1 MRKKIDPIEQQ
12 SRKIREFLDSDIIPN
27 ESVLAAGGNPAH
39 ELAKELTRKAKLHG
53 IFGSFYP
60 GETGSDTKRLT
71 DYLALGEQESRS
83 EYSPAILGADAT
95 LDAHMLFKYAGQSVR
110 KAFLLPLLR
119 GEVVSAYAMSEPD
132 GAGSIPATMKFRATY
147 RNGYWHLEGRK
158 WFVCRSVNANFVT
171 VVARTADD
179 DVRNSL
185 SMFVVPADSPGF
197 TAARSIPILGREL
210 GQGEI
215 VFNDVRIPED
225 HLLGA
230 LGAGSFLMRQ
240 RLSLGRL
247 LRSIR
252 WIGLAQ
258 RCHDLMCERIHSP
271 RGQLARLS
279 EKQLVREKVYRV
291 YRGIHGAR
299 CLLRDAAVKHDA
311 GIPNM
316 IEVNVV
322 KMAASD
328 ALSDAVDGAIQVFG
342 AEGVADWN
350 PLSGIY
356 REARTTH
363 ILDGADDVLVSSV
376 GRQLLAASYP
386 GLAFDPVRPS
396 VALADDGGG
405 QDVG

>member
-1 MRKKIDPIEQQ
+1 MRKKMNPVEQLSQ
-12 SRKIREFLDSDIIPN
+12 KVREFLDSDIIPN
-27 ESVLAAGGNPAH
+27 ESVLAAGGNSAH
-39 ELAKELTRKAKLHG
+39 ELANELTRKAKLRG
-53 IFGSFYP
+53 IFGLFYP
-60 GETGSDTKRLT
+60 SETGSSERRLT
-71 DYLALGEQESRS
+71 DYIALGEQERRS
-83 EYSPAILGADAT
+83 EFSPAILGADAT
-95 LDAHMLFKYAGQSVR
+95 LDAHMLSRYAGQSVR

-132 GAGSIPATMKFRATY
+132 CAGSIPATMRCRATY

-158 WFVCRSVNANFVT
+158 WFVCRSVNANYVT
-171 VVARTADD
+171 VIARTSDD
-179 DVRNSL
+179 DVRESL
-185 SMFVVPADSPGF
+185 SMFVVPADTPGF
-197 TAARSIPILGREL
+197 KVVRSIPILGREL

-215 VFNDVRIPED
+215 VLNDVRIPED
-225 HLLGA
+225 HLLGT
-230 LGAGSFLMRQ
+230 LGAGTLLMTQ

-247 LRSIR
+247 LRSVR

-258 RCHDLMCERIHSP
+258 RCYDLMCDRIHSP

-279 EKQLVREKVYRV
+279 EKQLVREKIYRV

-299 CLLRDAAVKHDA
+299 CMLRDAAVKYDA

-328 ALSDAVDGAIQVFG
+328 ALSDAADCAIQIFG

-376 GRQLLAASYP
+376 GRKLLVASYP
-386 GLAFDPVRPS
+386 GRLFDPVHPS
-396 VALADDGGG
+396 VALVNDGGG

>member
-1 MRKKIDPIEQQ
+1 
-12 SRKIREFLDSDIIPN
+12 
-27 ESVLAAGGNPAH
+27 
-39 ELAKELTRKAKLHG
+39 
-53 IFGSFYP
+53 
-60 GETGSDTKRLT
+60 
-71 DYLALGEQESRS
+71 
-83 EYSPAILGADAT
+83 
-95 LDAHMLFKYAGQSVR
+95 
-110 KAFLLPLLR
+110 
-119 GEVVSAYAMSEPD
+119 
-132 GAGSIPATMKFRATY
+132 
-147 RNGYWHLEGRK
+147 
-158 WFVCRSVNANFVT
+158 
-171 VVARTADD
+171 
-179 DVRNSL
+179 
-185 SMFVVPADSPGF
+185 MFVVPADTPGF
-197 TAARSIPILGREL
+197 KVVRSIPILGREL

-215 VFNDVRIPED
+215 VLNDVRIPED
-225 HLLGA
+225 HLLGT
-230 LGAGSFLMRQ
+230 LGAGTLLMTQ

-247 LRSIR
+247 LRSVR

-258 RCHDLMCERIHSP
+258 RCYDLMCDRIHSP

-279 EKQLVREKVYRV
+279 EKQLVREKIYRV

-299 CLLRDAAVKHDA
+299 CMLRDAAVKYDA

-328 ALSDAVDGAIQVFG
+328 ALSDAADCAIQIFG

-376 GRQLLAASYP
+376 GRKLLVASYP
-386 GLAFDPVRPS
+386 GRSFDPVHPS
-396 VALADDGGG
+396 VALVNDGGD

>member
-1 MRKKIDPIEQQ
+1 MRKKMNPVEQLSQ
-12 SRKIREFLDSDIIPN
+12 KVREFLDSDIIPN
-27 ESVLAAGGNPAH
+27 ESVLAAGGNSAH
-39 ELAKELTRKAKLHG
+39 ELANELTRKAKLCG
-53 IFGSFYP
+53 IFGLFYP
-60 GETGSDTKRLT
+60 SETGSSGRRLT
-71 DYLALGEQESRS
+71 DYIALGEQESRS
-83 EYSPAILGADAT
+83 EFSPAILGADAT
-95 LDAHMLFKYAGQSVR
+95 LDAHMLSRYAGQSVR

-132 GAGSIPATMKFRATY
+132 CAGSIPATMRCRATY

-158 WFVCRSVNANFVT
+158 WFVCRSVNANYVT
-171 VVARTADD
+171 VIARTSDD
-179 DVRNSL
+179 DVRESL
-185 SMFVVPADSPGF
+185 SMFVVPADTPGF
-197 TAARSIPILGREL
+197 KVVRSIPILGREL

-215 VFNDVRIPED
+215 VLNDVRIPED
-225 HLLGA
+225 HLLGT
-230 LGAGSFLMRQ
+230 LGAGTLLMTQ

-247 LRSIR
+247 LRSVR

-258 RCHDLMCERIHSP
+258 RCYDLMCDRIHSP

-279 EKQLVREKVYRV
+279 EKQLVREKIYRV

-299 CLLRDAAVKHDA
+299 CMLRDAAVKYDA

-328 ALSDAVDGAIQVFG
+328 ALSDAADCAIQIFG

-376 GRQLLAASYP
+376 GRKLLVASYP
-386 GLAFDPVRPS
+386 GRSFDPVHPS
-396 VALADDGGG
+396 VALVNDGGD